1 MFVVLSRSYFR
12 RAYALIFIYFFFL
25 ATSRDGTQPET
36 RFSNTVPLLSS
47 ALFYLF
53 TYSWLQSWVLLYF
66 TLHILCVYIFC
77 FRMSVLSDLC
87 PKVAKYE
94 NLSFVLINILDIL
107 VPISGE
113 CLHSCPILTSIA
125 TISCVCAEHGHLNGV
140 GNEMS
145 SNIQRTSQ

>member
-1 MFVVLSRSYFR
+1 MFVVLSRSYFH
-12 RAYALIFIYFFFL
+12 RARALIFIYFFL

-53 TYSWLQSWVLLYF
+53 TYSWLQSWVLFYF
-66 TLHILCVYIFC
+66 TLHILCVYCFC

-107 VPISGE
+107 TPISGE
-113 CLHSCPILTSIA
+113 CLHSCPMLISIA
-125 TISCVCAEHGHLNGV
+125 TIPCVCAEHGHLNCV

-145 SNIQRTSQ
+145 SNIQRTRQ